1 MNPGSRSGA
10 ADGNAPAHGGG
21 GNCGGSDGGMGMDTR
36 ILHFEKMVPYLCRG
50 SQFFRKNR
58 IHTRARLPFR
68 RQKENS
74 ALTGHCFPGENER

>member
-10 ADGNAPAHGGG
+10 ADGNSPARGGG

-50 SQFFRKNR
+50 SQFFPQEPDTYKGTTAFSPTKRKQCPYG
-58 IHTRARLPFR
+58 TLFSR
-68 RQKENS
+68 RK
-74 ALTGHCFPGENER
+74 